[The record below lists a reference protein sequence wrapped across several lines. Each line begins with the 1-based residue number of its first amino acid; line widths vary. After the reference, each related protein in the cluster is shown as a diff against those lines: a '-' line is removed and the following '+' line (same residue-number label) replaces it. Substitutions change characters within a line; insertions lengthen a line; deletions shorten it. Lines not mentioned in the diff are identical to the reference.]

1 MDLSALELEQPER
14 KNKNN
19 SKSVCVDNTNTAFVC
34 DTEFDEHT
42 GITNEP
48 CDINS
53 SDFECTD
60 ESQDECSNNLDD
72 QHNTDIDKLKNN
84 DFNNEISD
92 FTATIQNEHH
102 SNDKNKHTD
111 IDTKH
116 KENIN
121 NSQKPVDKCLQDK
134 ESFAWNHEEE
144 PIFDFLGKANE
155 IVRY

>member
-1 MDLSALELEQPER
+1 MDLSTLESPLPEK

-19 SKSVCVDNTNTAFVC
+19 GKSVCVDDTNTAYVC
-34 DTEFDEHT
+34 DTEFNEHN

-48 CDINS
+48 YDINS

-72 QHNTDIDKLKNN
+72 RHNTDIGKLKNN
-84 DFNNEISD
+84 DFKNEISH

-116 KENIN
+116 RENIN
-121 NSQKPVDKCLQDK
+121 NSQTPVDKCLQYK
-134 ESFAWNHEEE
+134 ESLTWNHEEE